1 MHILVRFAGDIATK
15 ATQTRHRFTRC
26 LAENIREAFTAEGIP
41 SEVDRQWSRIFIE
54 TPSDEATEVL
64 RRVYGIQS
72 FSVVDRH
79 PANTLSQVVT
89 AGEERFRAHVSG
101 HSFAVRARRGGDKSQ
116 IPFTSKDIEN
126 ELGAALLPYARE
138 VDLDHPER
146 TAYVEVRDNHAYFF
160 TEKIS
165 GPAGMP
171 LGVEDRAIA
180 LVSGGFDSVVAAWYM
195 LRRGVGLDYV
205 FCQLGSSVHLR
216 RSLRVFKALSDR
228 WSYGDRPR
236 LNVLDFRPVV
246 EELRARTKTRYWQVL
261 LKRLMYR
268 AAEQI
273 ARMTGRQ
280 GIVTGEAIG
289 QVSSQTL
296 QNLTVTSQVVEM
308 PLLRPLVG
316 FSKDEI
322 IQRARDLG
330 TYEASAQVEEHCA
343 LVSSR
348 PATGASRE
356 KVQAEEEKL
365 DLEFLS
371 DIVEDR
377 EVYDLRAL
385 DLERWDGTDVEIETV
400 PEDAAV
406 LDIRPQFA
414 FDAWHYPGAVQMEFN
429 EARKRFDEFEPD
441 ETYVICCRVGLK
453 SAHLAERMRDA
464 GYEAYSV
471 RGGMKTLMRE
481 AVEQELVPP
490 EALPEEVGDLS

>member
-15 ATQTRHRFTRC
+15 ASQTRQRFTRC
-26 LAENIREAFTAEGIP
+26 LVENIEDAFRTEGI
-41 SEVDRQWSRIFIE
+41 SFEIDRRWGRIFIE
-54 TPSDEATEVL
+54 TPSNEATEVL
-64 RRVYGIQS
+64 QRVYGVQS
-72 FSVVDRH
+72 FSVVDRR
-79 PANTLSQVVT
+79 PASTLSQVVT
-89 AGEERFRAHVSG
+89 AGEKRFRDHVSG
-101 HSFAVRARRGGDKSQ
+101 KTFAVRARRGGDKSQ

-138 VDLDHPER
+138 VDLDHPDR
-146 TAYVEVRDNHAYFF
+146 VAYVEVRGDQAYFF
-160 TEKIS
+160 TEKVA
-165 GPAGMP
+165 GPSGMP
-171 LGVEDRAIA
+171 LGVDDRAIA

-195 LRRGVGLDYV
+195 LRRGVALDYV

-216 RSLRVFKALSDR
+216 RSLHVFKQLSDR

-246 EELRARTKTRYWQVL
+246 EELRARTKTRYWQLL
-261 LKRLMYR
+261 LKRMMYR
-268 AAEQI
+268 AAGQI
-273 ARMTGRQ
+273 ARITGRK

-296 QNLTVTSQVVEM
+296 QNLTVTSQVVDM

-322 IQRARDLG
+322 IQRARALG
-330 TYEASAQVEEHCA
+330 TYEASAQVSEHCA

-365 DLEFLS
+365 DLELLAHV
-371 DIVEDR
+371 VEGR

-385 DLERWDGTDVEIETV
+385 NLEQWEGTNVEIETV
-400 PEDAAV
+400 PEDATV

-414 FDAWHYPGAVQMEFN
+414 FDAWHYPGAVQMDFN
-429 EARKRFDEFEPD
+429 DARQQFDEFEPD

-453 SAHLAERMRDA
+453 SAHLAERMREA

-471 RGGMKTLMRE
+471 KGGMKTLMRE
-481 AVEQELVPP
+481 AVEQDLVSP
-490 EALPEEVGDLS
+490 EALPEEVGDLL